1 MLDESHMH
9 ATGCSVGSDVK
20 MSNISSPWYYDGKD
34 TVYFTETVD
43 DSCQLA
49 AIDLK
54 KGEIRHITREKGM
67 VVEFAPYEK
76 GFLTLC
82 IRGNDGIELYRT
94 ELSGKQTQLTHLNTH
109 LTEEYTISTP
119 EELTFQNEAGDEI
132 KGWIIKPVGFD
143 DSKKYPVILDIHG
156 GPKTAYGP
164 NFFHEMHV
172 LGQLGLWCYF
182 LQSHWLRR
190 KGY

>member
-1 MLDESHMH
+1 
-9 ATGCSVGSDVK
+9 
-20 MSNISSPWYYDGKD
+20 
-34 TVYFTETVD
+34 
-43 DSCQLA
+43 
-49 AIDLK
+49 
-54 KGEIRHITREKGM
+54 M

-164 NFFHEMHV
+164 
-172 LGQLGLWCYF
+172 QLF
-182 LQSHWLRR
+182 P
-190 KGY
+190 